1 MPNFLIVS
9 QLYSG
14 IIDKVKKDN
23 IQNLIT
29 SFLKFLDLLLP
40 REPGLIG

>member
-23 IQNLIT
+23 IQNLNYDSLFDQTINF
-29 SFLKFLDLLLP
+29 S
-40 REPGLIG
+40 RARV